1 MYNFFINELC
11 KVIMWEYSEKVK
23 EHFKNPK
30 NVGSIENADAIGEA
44 GALSC
49 GDKLKLFLKIENNI
63 ITDAKFQTFGCGSA
77 VAASSVLT
85 VMLIGKTLEEAKKIT
100 NKQIAQE
107 LDGLPPEKMHCS
119 VMGREALEDALRN
132 YYQEDWS
139 EIEDKEKEE
148 GTNIICHCFSVT
160 EQEIINAILNNNA
173 KTFDDI
179 SKITSAGLACGRCKE
194 NIKNILKKYVKQ
206 EEKEQLNP
214 VQKIIKIN
222 TIIETII
229 APELRKDFGDIELVN
244 VEGNNVFVKLK
255 GHCST
260 CANAKLTLKNFVETK
275 LKELVDDEIIVKED

>member
-1 MYNFFINELC
+1 
-11 KVIMWEYSEKVK
+11 MWEYSEKVK
-23 EHFKNPK
+23 EHFKNPR

-49 GDKLKLFLKIENNI
+49 GDKLKLYLKIENNI

-85 VMLIGKTLEEAKKIT
+85 EMLIGKTLDEAKKIT

-119 VMGREALEDALRN
+119 VMGREALEDALKN
-132 YYQEDWS
+132 YFQEDWS
-139 EIEDKEKEE
+139 ELEDETEQ
-148 GTNIICHCFSVT
+148 GSSIICHCFSVT
-160 EQEIINAILNNNA
+160 EKDIIDAIKNNGA

-194 NIKNILKKYVKQ
+194 NIIKILKQNLVQ
-206 EEKEQLNP
+206 EQKETLNP

-222 TIIETII
+222 NIIETII
-229 APELRKDFGDIELVN
+229 APELRKDFGDIELIN
-244 VEGNNVFVKLK
+244 VEGNNVIVKLK

-275 LKELVDDEIIVKED
+275 LKELVDDELIVVNEE